1 MNNTFQ
7 ILTGFLDRYD
17 DEVQGR
23 ELAEPGDDLKVK
35 LQQLAQG
42 NLRGSDQAELM
53 GLLNRQPQWIGVLA
67 AQVKALRN
75 DPVD

>member
-1 MNNTFQ
+1 MNNAFQ

-23 ELAEPGDDLKVK
+23 GLSEPGDDLKVK

-42 NLRGSDQAELM
+42 NLRGSEQAELM
-53 GLLNRQPQWIGVLA
+53 GLLSHQPEWIGLLA

-75 DPVD
+75 QPAD